1 MSFLIERRYYVLIL
15 VSRSE
20 EMLEGNDKDIY
31 ERLGVMDEKV
41 NNHNRRIQTLEEDTR
56 SLSRLTLLME
66 QQVEINK
73 TQSRTLDKVNTNL
86 TNLNNRFDNVEFRV
100 ENLESVNETRVSAQ
114 KETKKSLRDKV
125 LYPILLA
132 IIFGLLGYIGINL

>member
-1 MSFLIERRYYVLIL
+1 
-15 VSRSE
+15 
-20 EMLEGNDKDIY
+20 MLEGNDKDIY

>member
-1 MSFLIERRYYVLIL
+1 
-15 VSRSE
+15 
-20 EMLEGNDKDIY
+20 MLEGNDKDIY

-100 ENLESVNETRVSAQ
+100 ENLESVNETRVNAQ

>member
-1 MSFLIERRYYVLIL
+1 
-15 VSRSE
+15 
-20 EMLEGNDKDIY
+20 MLEGNDKDIY

-100 ENLESVNETRVSAQ
+100 ENLESVNETRVNAQ

-132 IIFGLLGYIGINL
+132 IIFALLGYIGINL